1 VELFFGPIG
10 PQPTARHGKRE
21 GNKVILEQLSGNL
34 LQGLV
39 LGAVYGMATMGLSL
53 IFGVLQ
59 VVNVGHGAFIM
70 VGAFTALTMFQ
81 AMGIPPVF
89 AIPLA
94 MLIGMGLGM
103 IFYYGAVKPLVS
115 PSGTGIRQFTGKT
128 MGYSAAIFVT
138 SMVIMRG
145 LSAAFD
151 LHMALT
157 IFVGIIFAY
166 GFLVFIYG
174 GRRTEKAPELA
185 TLLVTFSFGVL
196 LEEVTKQIFT
206 SEARGYNWDIGKL
219 DLGFTVLPYTKILAA
234 LGSVGIAV
242 LLYLWFNKTR
252 AGMAMR
258 SVVEDDV
265 GARVCGVNVDWE
277 YALSFSLGIGL
288 TVTSGVLLTM
298 FIPVGINPYM
308 GGPYTLK
315 AFVIAVLGGLASPYG
330 AFFGG
335 VVFGLLENGS
345 YTLFANV
352 EGLEPFAMTR
362 FFSFMMLLVILL
374 IRPTGLLKAK

>member
-1 VELFFGPIG
+1 
-10 PQPTARHGKRE
+10 
-21 GNKVILEQLSGNL
+21 VILEQLSGNL

-70 VGAFTALTMFQ
+70 VGAYTSLMMFRG
-81 AMGIPPVF
+81 MGIPPVV
-89 AIPLA
+89 AIPVA
-94 MLIGMGLGM
+94 MFIGMALGM
-103 IFYYGAVKPLVS
+103 LFYYGAVKPLVS
-115 PSGTGIRQFTGKT
+115 PSGSGIKKPGMKGFGIAGGAFIALLVVMRPI
-128 MGYSAAIFVT
+128 SAVFHLHFAIT
-138 SMVIMRG
+138 
-145 LSAAFD
+145 L
-151 LHMALT
+151 
-157 IFVGIIFAY
+157 FVGIIFMY
-166 GFLVFIYG
+166 GFLLYIYG
-174 GRRTEKAPELA
+174 GRRQEKAPELA
-185 TLLVTFSFGVL
+185 TLLVTFSLGVI
-196 LEEVTKQIFT
+196 LEEVVKQIFT
-206 SEARGYNWDIGKL
+206 SEARGFNWDIGKL
-219 DLGFTVLPYTKILAA
+219 DLGITVLPYTKIIAS
-234 LGSVGIAV
+234 LGSLGIAV
-242 LLYLWFNKTR
+242 LLYLWFRKTR

-265 GARVCGVNVDWE
+265 GARVCGVNVDWQ

-335 VVFGLLENGS
+335 LVFGLVENGS
-345 YTLFANV
+345 YTLFANIP
-352 EGLEPFAMTR
+352 GLEPFAMTR
-362 FFSFMMLLVILL
+362 FFSFVMLLVILL
-374 IRPTGLLKAK
+374 VRPTGLLRAK